1 MSDDRQFEEHD
12 ERPRRAPD
20 PSRLPTDREV
30 PLSLSEEPMPDGL
43 DAWLGAA
50 LVQRRRE
57 RAPAGLAARIMASL
71 R

>member
-1 MSDDRQFEEHD
+1 MKDGRQFEEHD

-20 PSRLPTDREV
+20 LSHPPADREV
-30 PLSLSEEPMPDGL
+30 PLRVSEEPMPDGL

-57 RAPAGLAARIMASL
+57 RAPAGLAARIMAAI